1 MKIRSYKHLGVQIA
15 MTALAVA
22 GLLVATQA
30 VNAAGLLVADGGFGG
45 VLEIKEH
52 SARVTINNGI
62 AVTEVDEVFVNTEK
76 RVVEALYIF
85 PVPKGASVANF
96 SMIINGKEMIGEVVE
111 KERARRIYES
121 YKQKRRD
128 PGLLEQV
135 DYKTFE
141 LRIFPIAAGAE
152 QRVHI
157 TYCQELDFDHDAAT
171 YVYPLATN
179 TLKRSVN
186 EKTTGRFAL
195 SLDVKSEIPLTEL
208 HSPSHADDFVVVKH
222 ADNHYW
228 QASLEA
234 AGGDLSRDVVV
245 SFDVARPRTGL
256 DIVTSRPQGE
266 DGYFLLTLTAGKEL
280 EAASQ
285 GADYVFLLDVS
296 GSMERDGKLGLSR
309 KSIEA
314 FVEKLGPQ
322 DRVELITFN
331 VGANTLFGAL
341 KPADDDAK
349 REAAAYLG
357 TQRARGGTVLRPAV
371 EAAYRYLDKDRPLNV
386 IVISDGMTEQ
396 SEQRELIEL
405 ISRRP
410 AGTTVFYV
418 GVGNDVNRPLLTQLA
433 NDAGGLAAFLS
444 AGDDFERQA
453 EAFRRKLSKPAATNV
468 RLTFDGGDVYD
479 VEPQRLP
486 NLFHGQPLR
495 VYGRY
500 RKPGPIEVRV
510 QAEIQG
516 SPLDQKVPLDLP
528 QRDDANPQIERI
540 WAFKKV
546 ERLNE
551 QMRRDGSQGLR
562 DEVVRLCEGY
572 SIVSEYASFI
582 VLENDAEYDRWKIER
597 RNVTRSRRDRAAQE
611 AVRRQ
616 LEKLRDQTQ
625 ASIGPNGDPAKPAAN
640 TVAATPI
647 SSPRNATAPAAP
659 RSLQPIDP
667 PQVASRDL
675 FVPSQRSSGGG
686 GGGGA
691 LDPLSVAA
699 LLGLGGAAW
708 RRRQRRPGRQAA

>member
-1 MKIRSYKHLGVQIA
+1 MRLGSLIRCSVPLAALIA
-15 MTALAVA
+15 FAVGA
-22 GLLVATQA
+22 FASA
-30 VNAAGLLVADGGFGG
+30 NPARAAGLLVADGGFGG
-45 VLEIKEH
+45 LLEIKEH
-52 SARVTINNGI
+52 AARVTINNGV
-62 AVTEVDEVFVNTEK
+62 AVTEVDQVFVNKEK
-76 RVVEALYIF
+76 RIVEALYVF
-85 PVPKGASVANF
+85 PVPKGASVSNF
-96 SMIINGKEMIGEVVE
+96 TMIINGKEMVGEVVE
-111 KERARRIYES
+111 KERARQIYES

-141 LRIFPIAAGAE
+141 LRIFPIPAEAE
-152 QRVHI
+152 QRIHI

-179 TLKRSVN
+179 ALKRGVN
-186 EKTTGRFAL
+186 ERTTGRFAL
-195 SLDVKSEIPLTEL
+195 TLDVKSEIPLTEL
-208 HSPSHADDFVVVKH
+208 RSPSHADDFAVVKH
-222 ADNHYW
+222 ADDHYW

-234 AGGDLSRDVVV
+234 TGGDLSRDVVV
-245 SFDVARPRTGL
+245 SFHVERPRTGL
-256 DIVTSRPQGE
+256 DVITSRPHGE

-280 EAASQ
+280 EAVAQ

-296 GSMERDGKLGLSR
+296 GSMERDGKLVLSR
-309 KSIEA
+309 KSIDA

-331 VGANTLFGAL
+331 VGADTLFGSL
-341 KPADDDAK
+341 KPADDAAK
-349 REAAAYLG
+349 TAARTYLAS
-357 TQRARGGTVLRPAV
+357 QRARGGTVLRPAV

-386 IVISDGMTEQ
+386 IIISDGMTEQ
-396 SEQRELIEL
+396 SEQRQLIDL
-405 ISRRP
+405 IGRRP
-410 AGTTVFYV
+410 AGTTVFCV

-453 EAFRRKLSKPAATNV
+453 EAFRRKLSKPSATNV
-468 RLTFDGGDVYD
+468 RLAFDGGDVYD

-500 RKPGPIEVRV
+500 RKPGAVQVRV

-516 SPLDQKVPLDLP
+516 STLDQVVPVELP
-528 QRDDANPQIERI
+528 RADDANPQIERM
-540 WAFKKV
+540 WAWKKV

-551 QMRRDGSQGLR
+551 EMRRDGSLGLR

-597 RNVTRSRRDRAAQE
+597 RNVVRSQRDRLAQQE
-611 AVRRQ
+611 LRNR
-616 LEKLRDQTQ
+616 LEQMQQQTQ
-625 ASIGPNGDPAKPAAN
+625 AAIGPNADPTAAADRPKAQNAAASPVAPQGPAVPDRDSRQSAN
-640 TVAATPI
+640 
-647 SSPRNATAPAAP
+647 
-659 RSLQPIDP
+659 
-667 PQVASRDL
+667 RDL
-675 FVPSQRSSGGG
+675 NFPSFGG

-691 LDPLSVAA
+691 IDPLSAGAILSLVGA
-699 LLGLGGAAW
+699 GLW
-708 RRRQRRPGRQAA
+708 RRKRRAA

>member
-1 MKIRSYKHLGVQIA
+1 MRIRLTTFAGHV
-15 MTALAVA
+15 AVA
-22 GLLVATQA
+22 AMIAVGLLTAA
-30 VNAAGLLVADGGFGG
+30 PPAEAAGLLVADGGFGG
-45 VLEIKEH
+45 VLEMKEH
-52 SARVTINNGI
+52 AARVTINNGI
-62 AVTEVDEVFVNTEK
+62 AVTEVEQTFVNTEQ
-76 RVVEALYIF
+76 RIVEALYVF
-85 PVPKGASVANF
+85 PVPKGASVSNF
-96 SMIINGKEMIGEVVE
+96 TMMINGKEMTGEVVE
-111 KERARRIYES
+111 KERARQIYES
-121 YKQKRRD
+121 YKRQRRD

-135 DYKTFE
+135 DYRTFE

-152 QRVHI
+152 QRVQI

-179 TLKRSVN
+179 AVRRGVD

-195 SLDVKSEIPLTEL
+195 SLDVKSEIPLKSL
-208 HSPSHADDFVVVKH
+208 SSPSHADEFAVAKH

-228 QASLEA
+228 QASMEA
-234 AGGDLSRDVVV
+234 SGGDLSRDVIL
-245 SFDVARPRTGL
+245 SFEVERPRTGL
-256 DIVTSRPQGE
+256 DIVTSRPRGE
-266 DGYFLLTLTAGKEL
+266 DGYFLMTLTAGKEL
-280 EAASQ
+280 EAATQ

-296 GSMERDGKLGLSR
+296 GSMERDGKLGVSR

-331 VGANTLFGAL
+331 VGADALFGSL
-341 KPADDDAK
+341 KPADDAAK
-349 REAAAYLG
+349 REAATFLAG
-357 TQRARGGTVLRPAV
+357 QRARGGTVMRPAV

-396 SEQRELIEL
+396 KEQRELIQL

-410 AGTTVFYV
+410 AGTTMFCV
-418 GVGNDVNRPLLTQLA
+418 GVGNDVNRPLLTQMA

-468 RLTFDGGDVYD
+468 RLAFDGGDVYD

-486 NLFHGQPLR
+486 NLFHGQPIR

-500 RKPGPIEVRV
+500 RKSGPAQVRI

-516 SPLDQKVPLDLP
+516 SALDQSVPVDLP
-528 QRDDANPQIERI
+528 QLDDANPQIERM
-540 WAFKKV
+540 WAFKRV

-551 QMRRDGSQGLR
+551 EMRRDGSQGLR

-597 RNVTRSRRDRAAQE
+597 RNVLRSERDRRAHQEVRDKLEQLRSQTEAA
-611 AVRRQ
+611 
-616 LEKLRDQTQ
+616 L
-625 ASIGPNGDPAKPAAN
+625 GPNLDPTKAAATPVSGSPN
-640 TVAATPI
+640 APSQPVAATP
-647 SSPRNATAPAAP
+647 APNTNRQFAG
-659 RSLQPIDP
+659 
-667 PQVASRDL
+667 RDL
-675 FVPSQRSSGGG
+675 NIPSRPTFNGGG

-691 LDPLSVAA
+691 IDPLTVAA
-699 LLGLGGAAW
+699 VCGLGGWAV
-708 RRRQRRPGRQAA
+708 RRRKRRSNSAT

>member
-1 MKIRSYKHLGVQIA
+1 MRIRLTTFAGHIA
-15 MTALAVA
+15 AVA
-22 GLLVATQA
+22 MIAVGLLAA
-30 VNAAGLLVADGGFGG
+30 APRAEAAGLLVADGGFGG
-45 VLEIKEH
+45 VLEMKEH
-52 SARVTINNGI
+52 AARVTINNGI
-62 AVTEVDEVFVNTEK
+62 AVTEVEQTFVNTEQ
-76 RVVEALYIF
+76 RIVEALYVL
-85 PVPKGASVANF
+85 PVPKGASVSNF
-96 SMIINGKEMIGEVVE
+96 TMMINGKEMTGEVVE
-111 KERARRIYES
+111 KERARQIYES
-121 YKQKRRD
+121 YKRQRRD

-135 DYKTFE
+135 DYRTFE

-152 QRVHI
+152 QRVQI

-179 TLKRSVN
+179 AVRRGAD

-195 SLDVKSEIPLTEL
+195 SLDVKSEIPLKSL
-208 HSPSHADDFVVVKH
+208 RSPSHADEFAVAKH

-228 QASLEA
+228 QASMEA
-234 AGGDLSRDVVV
+234 SGGDLSRDVVL
-245 SFDVARPRTGL
+245 SFEVERPRTGL
-256 DIVTSRPQGE
+256 DLVTSRPRGE
-266 DGYFLLTLTAGKEL
+266 DGYFLMTLTAGKEL
-280 EAASQ
+280 EAATQ

-296 GSMERDGKLGLSR
+296 GSMERDGKLGVSR

-331 VGANTLFGAL
+331 VGADALFGSL
-341 KPADDDAK
+341 KPADDAAK
-349 REAAAYLG
+349 REAATFLAG
-357 TQRARGGTVLRPAV
+357 QRARGGTVMRPAV

-396 SEQRELIEL
+396 KEQRELIQL

-410 AGTTVFYV
+410 AGTTVFCV
-418 GVGNDVNRPLLTQLA
+418 GVGNDVNRPLLTQMA

-468 RLTFDGGDVYD
+468 RLAFDGGDVYD

-486 NLFHGQPLR
+486 NLFHGQPIR

-500 RKPGPIEVRV
+500 RKAGPTQVRIH
-510 QAEIQG
+510 AEIQG
-516 SPLDQKVPLDLP
+516 SALDQTVPVDLP
-528 QRDDANPQIERI
+528 QLDDANPQIERM
-540 WAFKKV
+540 WAFKRV

-551 QMRRDGSQGLR
+551 EMRRDGSQGLR

-597 RNVTRSRRDRAAQE
+597 RNVLRSERDRRAHQEVRDKLEQLRSQTEAA
-611 AVRRQ
+611 
-616 LEKLRDQTQ
+616 L
-625 ASIGPNGDPAKPAAN
+625 GPNLDPTKAAATPVSGSPN
-640 TVAATPI
+640 APSQPVAATP
-647 SSPRNATAPAAP
+647 APNTNRQFAG
-659 RSLQPIDP
+659 
-667 PQVASRDL
+667 RDL
-675 FVPSQRSSGGG
+675 NIPSRPTFNGGG

-691 LDPLSVAA
+691 IDPLTVAA
-699 LLGLGGAAW
+699 VCGLGGWAV
-708 RRRQRRPGRQAA
+708 RRRKRRSNSAT